1 MKSQFQVVKRIG
13 LMYSHGANQTFL
25 IGTTHL
31 KEKEH
36 LEGGRIE
43 GENIKAKLQTGEL
56 GLDMAEYM
64 GEYKIIRRMDGGGN
78 ANVFVAENA
87 RGEEV
92 AIKILREESGNGKKA
107 VKRNRKKRIRFK
119 IETEMV
125 VGIQDEIKGVIPIFS
140 YGLPDEKIKKYWYA
154 MPIAIPLELSLIH
167 I

>member
-1 MKSQFQVVKRIG
+1 
-13 LMYSHGANQTFL
+13 MYSHGANQTFL

-78 ANVFVAENA
+78 ANVFVAEN
-87 RGEEV
+87 
-92 AIKILREESGNGKKA
+92 
-107 VKRNRKKRIRFK
+107 
-119 IETEMV
+119 
-125 VGIQDEIKGVIPIFS
+125 
-140 YGLPDEKIKKYWYA
+140 
-154 MPIAIPLELSLIH
+154 
-167 I
+167 

>member
-1 MKSQFQVVKRIG
+1 
-13 LMYSHGANQTFL
+13 
-25 IGTTHL
+25 
-31 KEKEH
+31 
-36 LEGGRIE
+36 
-43 GENIKAKLQTGEL
+43 
-56 GLDMAEYM
+56 MAEYM

-140 YGLPDEKIKKYWYA
+140 YGLPDEKTKKYWYA
-154 MPIAIPLELSLIH
+154 MPIAIPP
-167 I
+167 